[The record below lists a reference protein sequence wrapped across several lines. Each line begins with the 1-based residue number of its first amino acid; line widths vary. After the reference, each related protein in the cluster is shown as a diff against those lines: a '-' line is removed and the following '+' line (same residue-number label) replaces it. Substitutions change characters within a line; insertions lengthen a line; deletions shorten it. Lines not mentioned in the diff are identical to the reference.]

1 MTFEDAKLAFEQ
13 EQKDQDMHADRM
25 DHWIHNHDFHGTSEK
40 AEKSTRWVVW
50 LTVIMMVGEIA
61 AGLMFGS
68 MALLADGWHMGTHAA
83 ALGITLFAYAYARKH
98 ARSAAFS
105 FGTGK
110 VSVLGGYSSAIVL
123 GIVALLMALESVE
136 RLITPQAIQFDQ
148 AIAVAVLGLVVNI
161 VSAFMLGGDNHDHHY
176 HDHNHGSHSYGHHHD
191 HNLRA
196 AYLHVLADALT
207 SVLAIVALFAGKS
220 LGWVWMDPVMG
231 IVGAVIITR
240 WAIDLGKDTAAIL
253 LDRHDDV
260 SAREK
265 IASLI
270 EDNGDDKVADL
281 HVWRLNSNQLSA
293 IVSIV
298 THTPKH
304 PDHYKAI
311 ITQEIGICHL
321 TVEVHECR

>member
-1 MTFEDAKLAFEQ
+1 
-13 EQKDQDMHADRM
+13 MHADKM
-25 DHWIHNHDFHGTSEK
+25 DQWMHSHDFHGASEK
-40 AEKSTRWVVW
+40 AEKSTRRVVW

-61 AGLMFGS
+61 AGLAFGS

-98 ARSAAFS
+98 AANDAFS

-110 VSVLGGYSSAIVL
+110 VSLLGGYSSAIVL
-123 GIVALLMALESVE
+123 GVVALLMAVESFE

-148 AIAVAVLGLVVNI
+148 AIAVAVLGLVVN
-161 VSAFMLGGDNHDHHY
+161 VASAFMLGGGHHDYHH
-176 HDHNHGSHSYGHHHD
+176 HDYAHSSHSHHHD

-207 SVLAIVALFAGKS
+207 SVLAIIALLAGKS
-220 LGWVWMDPVMG
+220 LGWAWMDPVMG
-231 IVGAVIITR
+231 IVGAIIITR
-240 WAIDLGKDTAAIL
+240 WAIGLGKDTAAVL
-253 LDRHDDV
+253 LDRHDDTG
-260 SAREK
+260 AREK
-265 IASLI
+265 IVNLI
-270 EDNGDDKVADL
+270 EGEGEDKVADL
-281 HVWRLNSNQLSA
+281 HVWRLNSNQLSV

-304 PDHYKAI
+304 PDHYKARL
-311 ITQEIGICHL
+311 TQEVGISHL

>member
-1 MTFEDAKLAFEQ
+1 MHTDKM
-13 EQKDQDMHADRM
+13 DQWMH
-25 DHWIHNHDFHGTSEK
+25 DHNFHGTNEK
-40 AEKSTRWVVW
+40 AEKSTRRVVW

-61 AGLMFGS
+61 AGLAFGS

-98 ARSAAFS
+98 AGNDAFS

-110 VSVLGGYSSAIVL
+110 VGVLGGYSSSIVL
-123 GIVALLMALESVE
+123 GVVALLMAVESVD
-136 RLITPQAIQFDQ
+136 RLITPQAIQFNQ
-148 AIAVAVLGLVVNI
+148 AISVAVLGLVVNI
-161 VSAFMLGGDNHDHHY
+161 VSAFMLGGDHH
-176 HDHNHGSHSYGHHHD
+176 HHGHHGSHSHGHHHD

-231 IVGAVIITR
+231 IVGAIIITR
-240 WAIDLGKDTAAIL
+240 WAIGLGKDTAAIL
-253 LDRHDDV
+253 LDRHDDTG
-260 SAREK
+260 AREK
-265 IASLI
+265 IVSLI
-270 EDNGDDKVADL
+270 ESEGDDKVVDL
-281 HVWRLNSNQLSA
+281 HVWHLNSNQLSA

-298 THTPKH
+298 THEPKC
-304 PDHYKAI
+304 PDHYKSL
-311 ITQEIGICHL
+311 ITQKMGICHL